1 MIQGKSHNET
11 EMKEDKTVTE
21 NMVEVKHL
29 TKVFGKQ
36 KVLDDVNICIP
47 KQCVYGLLGPNGA

>member
-1 MIQGKSHNET
+1 M
-11 EMKEDKTVTE
+11 TE